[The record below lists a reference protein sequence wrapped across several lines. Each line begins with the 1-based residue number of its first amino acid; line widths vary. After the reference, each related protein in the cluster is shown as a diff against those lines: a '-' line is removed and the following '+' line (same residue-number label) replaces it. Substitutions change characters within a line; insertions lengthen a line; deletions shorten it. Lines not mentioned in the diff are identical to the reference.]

1 VFNLIKKM
9 LEISFLK
16 PEKILQE
23 LKLRENMIAV
33 DFGSGS
39 GGWAIPLAK
48 KLEEGKVYAVDI
60 QESALSAL
68 KGRASLENILNIE
81 TILCDLEKSE
91 GLELIENFFDVV
103 LMTNLLFQLEDK
115 KQVLREAKKILKKEG
130 QLLIVDWK
138 VEVPLGPKEGK
149 ISSQELKKIIE
160 NLGFKF
166 SKEFEAGDYH
176 YGLVFT
182 KI

>member
-1 VFNLIKKM
+1 M
-9 LEISFLK
+9 EISFLR

-23 LKLRENMIAV
+23 LDLKENMTAV

-48 KLEEGKVYAVDI
+48 KLEEGKVYAVDV

-68 KGRASLENILNIE
+68 KGKAVLENVINIE
-81 TILCDLEKSE
+81 TVLCDLEMAK
-91 GLELIENFFDVV
+91 GLELIDDFFDLV

-115 KQVLREAKKILKKEG
+115 KQVLMEAKKVLKKGG

-138 VEVPLGPKEGK
+138 AEVPLGPKEGK
-149 ISSQELKKIIE
+149 ISSKDLEKITE
-160 NLGFKF
+160 GLGFKLK
-166 SKEFEAGDYH
+166 KEFEAGDYH
-176 YGLVFT
+176 YGLIFT
-182 KI
+182 KL